1 MTIFT
6 SGSRPRKRA
15 HMMGL
20 AAAAWAMT
28 SILSASP
35 LVFPVNGQVPG
46 AVEVN
51 SDFGR
56 CQSGFGSAVTGPTCS
71 FTGSIN
77 YPGYA
82 FPGSVNGTATAYTD
96 AAGMHSYVDL
106 GGVDF
111 ETATA
116 EAESSYMDTI
126 TNNGNVTGIFQFGFH
141 VDATLTATG
150 GGASSFLDIQVW
162 DGDGAS
168 AFQDVGMGG
177 ANPDDGAKQTW
188 LYSGNVGVNLNAT
201 TSAIT
206 LAPGAS
212 YTISFTLDA
221 DAQTYQLPGT
231 TAFGGPPQGSVDA
244 LNTFTLTS
252 FSAQDTSG
260 NALPASDF
268 SSADGANYASID
280 SSASTAAPEPATFG
294 LCGAFFVLLSVLLR
308 RRNRSVQPG
317 GSRLCAKPVPVFRK
331 L

>member
-6 SGSRPRKRA
+6 SGSRLRKRA
-15 HMMGL
+15 HTMGL

-35 LVFPVNGQVPG
+35 LVFPANQQTQG
-46 AVEVN
+46 AVEIN
-51 SDFGR
+51 SDFGS
-56 CQSGFGSAVTGPTCS
+56 CQSGFGFAQTGPTCT
-71 FTGSIN
+71 FTGSLN

-96 AAGMHSYVDL
+96 ALGMHSAVDL
-106 GGVDF
+106 SGVDF
-111 ETATA
+111 ESATA

-126 TNNGNVTGIFQFGFH
+126 TNNSHVTAIFQFGFH

-150 GGASSFLDIQVW
+150 GGASSYLDIQVW
-162 DGDGAS
+162 HGLAGS
-168 AFQDVGMGG
+168 AFQDIGMGG
-177 ANPDDGAKQTW
+177 ANPNDGATQTW
-188 LYSGNVGVNLNAT
+188 LYSGNVGVDLNAT

-244 LNTFTLTS
+244 LNTFTITS
-252 FSAQDTSG
+252 FSAKDANG

-280 SSASTAAPEPATFG
+280 LPSTSAPEPATFG
-294 LCGAFFVLLSVLLR
+294 LCGAFLVLLSVMLR
-308 RRNRSVQPG
+308 RRKVVQLYKALG
-317 GSRLCAKPVPVFRK
+317 GGWQ
-331 L
+331 